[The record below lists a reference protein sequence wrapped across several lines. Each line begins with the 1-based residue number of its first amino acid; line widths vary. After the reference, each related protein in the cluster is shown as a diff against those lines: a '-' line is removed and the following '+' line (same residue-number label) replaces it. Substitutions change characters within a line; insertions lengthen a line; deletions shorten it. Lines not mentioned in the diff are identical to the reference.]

1 MIQKGEKEP
10 LDKVGRPNIEIDYK
24 QAEGLGS
31 IQCSLSECA
40 AVLDIDE
47 NTLKNDSKFMTLWR
61 KGKEKGKKSLRR
73 TQFELAQQNATMA
86 IWLGK
91 QYLGQTEKQEISAN
105 QAVTIISD
113 VKKE

>member
-10 LDKVGRPNIEIDYK
+10 LDKVGRPSIEIDYN
-24 QAEGLGS
+24 QAEPLGS

-40 AVLDIDE
+40 AVLSVDE
-47 NTLKNDSKFMTLWR
+47 NSLSKDEKFLRLWR

-73 TQFELAQQNATMA
+73 TQFDLAKQSATMA

-113 VKKE
+113 VKKN

>member
-10 LDKVGRPNIEIDYK
+10 LDKKGRPSIEIDYQ

-31 IQCSLSECA
+31 IQCTISECA
-40 AVLDIDE
+40 AVLGVSEESLNQDARF
-47 NTLKNDSKFMTLWR
+47 LQLWR

-73 TQFELAQQNATMA
+73 TQFELAQQSATMA

>member
-1 MIQKGEKEP
+1 M
-10 LDKVGRPNIEIDYK
+10 
-24 QAEGLGS
+24 LG
-31 IQCSLSECA
+31 
-40 AVLDIDE
+40 VDE
-47 NTLKNDSKFMTLWR
+47 NTLSADPKFLGLWR